1 MPILFDQGTPVSLRR
16 FLTDHGVATA
26 YERGWSCLTN
36 GDLISLAE
44 QEGFDLL
51 ITTDRNLRYQ
61 QNLQGRSLAIQG
73 RSLAILVLT
82 TTSWP
87 RIRQATERIV
97 AAITQIEAG
106 GYQELMIP

>member
-1 MPILFDQGTPVSLRR
+1 MRILFDQGTPVPLRR

-44 QEGFDLL
+44 QEEFDLL
-51 ITTDRNLRYQ
+51 ITTDTNLRYQ
-61 QNLQGRSLAIQG
+61 QNLQG

-97 AAITQIEAG
+97 AAITQIETG